1 MNARASQPELP
12 KSAVTLSSGAEGFA
26 SRSAEVAESV
36 GAKQAH
42 IVVAPSMG
50 GQRHHDAAPQ
60 CYGEERLTQREFSL
74 FRSAAVDSQ
83 PGSLIKSAA
92 GGSQPE
98 SLIETV
104 SGLPPR
110 SVWLRIPFYLI
121 GLLLTATA
129 SAKLWML
136 LTDSFADIRVGLPKE
151 ILWLSVAFEFWLAYE
166 NVRLRDH
173 RVMAFVNTLVFASF
187 AIFASVRLAMGYSS
201 CGCSGSLEIPAWV
214 FILIDVGVVVW
225 FFSTLSADVRL
236 GSNSLLKSWPSWSQE
251 KRGCVVGL
259 GIFTIFVIAL
269 QDPNVAS
276 YREIILGEQPIQA
289 IVRIDNRLSVNQE
302 STAQVEIQN
311 HSAIKTNVTGFN
323 RSCKCLEMSE
333 DIVSKTIPANGHIV
347 YSLVIQP
354 SHPGPFHQRFILFL
368 DHPKQFRLNVDVIG
382 FAEGNE

>member
-12 KSAVTLSSGAEGFA
+12 KSAETFSGGAQSFA

-104 SGLPPR
+104 SGLPQP
-110 SVWLRIPFYLI
+110 VWSRIPFYLL
-121 GLLLTATA
+121 GLLLAATA

-136 LTDSFADIRVGLPKE
+136 LTDSFADIRVGLARE
-151 ILWLSVAFEFWLAYE
+151 ILWLSLVFEFWLAYE
-166 NVRLRDH
+166 NFRLRDH
-173 RVMAFVNTLVFASF
+173 RVLAFVNTLVFGSF
-187 AIFASVRLAMGYSS
+187 AIFASIRLAMGYAS

-214 FILIDVGVVVW
+214 FMLIDVGVVSWFTCSDGRRNQIVSGLTRLIQVW
-225 FFSTLSADVRL
+225 LA
-236 GSNSLLKSWPSWSQE
+236 WSPE
-251 KRGCVVGL
+251 KRGRLAGLGIVSLLVVGL
-259 GIFTIFVIAL
+259 QLPIAL
-269 QDPNVAS
+269 PLRAFL
-276 YREIILGEQPIQA
+276 LGEPVIQA
-289 IVRIDNRLSVNQE
+289 VVRIDGDLVLNQE
-302 STAQVEIQN
+302 TIGEVRIQN
-311 HSAIKTNVTGFN
+311 TSGQPAKIIGMS
-323 RSCKCLEMSE
+323 RSCRCF
-333 DIVSKTIPANGHIV
+333 N
-347 YSLVIQP
+347 
-354 SHPGPFHQRFILFL
+354 
-368 DHPKQFRLNVDVIG
+368 IG
-382 FAEGNE
+382 